1 MDPLKA
7 AGTLGSPRFF
17 RGFQVL
23 VVRDIIQYRP
33 GGGGGG
39 DGGGGEEG
47 GGEPNEHER
56 ERGGEGAF
64 SGDCPSPSLEPPLP
78 CLQSCLLSSLDH
90 PSLGVQRRCLAP
102 SIQPFV
108 R

>member
-39 DGGGGEEG
+39 DGGGGG

-56 ERGGEGAF
+56 ERGGWARF
-64 SGDCPSPSLEPPLP
+64 RAIALLPP
-78 CLQSCLLSSLDH
+78 
-90 PSLGVQRRCLAP
+90 
-102 SIQPFV
+102 
-108 R
+108 

>member
-7 AGTLGSPRFF
+7 AGTLGSPRFL

-33 GGGGGG
+33 GSGGGG
-39 DGGGGEEG
+39 DGGGGGG

-56 ERGGEGAF
+56 ERGGRARF
-64 SGDCPSPSLEPPLP
+64 RAIALLPP
-78 CLQSCLLSSLDH
+78 
-90 PSLGVQRRCLAP
+90 
-102 SIQPFV
+102 
-108 R
+108 